1 MKRFSVLSFVGGCLV
16 SLACVWLVA
25 GLGAQSP
32 PPGPDTIH
40 VCVTDDRVMH
50 VTPPLDACPAGQRSM
65 FLSQAVQATASDE
78 RPLAPTD
85 QKRLEELDKRLQ
97 QLESAEK
104 GGELG
109 NKVVAP
115 FVVLN
120 RAGKKVLEV
129 TEGRVRIF
137 NANEKTVATIL
148 ADQFGGRF
156 VGLSATANLNAG
168 IGASDNRAGLI
179 VTESDVNR
187 LELTRT
193 SARNYALRVLG
204 PSGKSVAGIGES
216 LEGGGAAYVADKNG
230 DVKVEMRVSPER
242 QVGRIEVVNKNGPLA
257 VLTEEQSGKGGY
269 FVLYNTEGT
278 PMVDAGVHPT
288 ENIGMVRAGP
298 AGFPVGVSL
307 LGLPGSFVIGKKQ

>member
-1 MKRFSVLSFVGGCLV
+1 
-16 SLACVWLVA
+16 
-25 GLGAQSP
+25 
-32 PPGPDTIH
+32 
-40 VCVTDDRVMH
+40 MH
-50 VTPPLDACPAGQRSM
+50 VKQPLDVCPAGQKSM
-65 FLSQAVQATASDE
+65 FLSQAVQATTSDE
-78 RPLAPTD
+78 KPLAPTD

-97 QLESAEK
+97 QLETAEK

-115 FVVLN
+115 FTVFN

-137 NANEKTVATIL
+137 NANEKTVAAII

-156 VGLSATANLNAG
+156 IGLSATANLNVG
-168 IGASDNRAGLI
+168 VGASDDRVGLI
-179 VTESDVNR
+179 TTENNVNR
-187 LELTRT
+187 VELTRT
-193 SARNYALRVLG
+193 SAGNHALVFFSPDQKRI
-204 PSGKSVAGIGES
+204 AGIGQS
-216 LEGGGAAYVADKNG
+216 LAGGGAAYVADKNG
-230 DVKVEMRVSPER
+230 DVKVEMRVTAEK
-242 QVGRIEVVNKNGPLA
+242 QVGRIEVLNDKQPLA
-257 VLTEEQSGKGGY
+257 VLTEEQSGSGGLL
-269 FVLYNTEGT
+269 VLYSKDGT